1 MPIYDYVCSDCGE
14 AFELL
19 IRRSDDTEACPECGS
34 EEVEKQFSPTT
45 VHGDTSHGKAMRAA
59 KKRDAAQAR
68 DRYHE
73 RRRYE
78 ESHDRHGH

>member
-1 MPIYDYVCSDCGE
+1 MPIFDYACQECDHV
-14 AFELL
+14 FETWV
-19 IRRSDDTEACPECGS
+19 RKREDTPECPECGS
-34 EEVEKQFSPTT
+34 AKVEKQFSVPA
-45 VHGDTSHGKAMRAA
+45 VHGETSHDKSMRAA
-59 KKRDAAQAR
+59 KKRDHAQAR

>member
-1 MPIYDYVCSDCGE
+1 MPIFDYACQDCGHQ
-14 AFELL
+14 FETWVRKREELP
-19 IRRSDDTEACPECGS
+19 ACPECEGR
-34 EEVEKQFSPTT
+34 EVEKLFSVPQ
-45 VHGDTSHGKAMRAA
+45 VHGEASHGKAMRAA
-59 KKRDAAQAR
+59 KKRDQAQAR